1 MKLQHPFIQLPV
13 CYDALALAAEIAQL
27 RESEWLPHPQGF
39 PGNSALPLIAVNGD
53 ANEDGVEGPMRP
65 TPLLER
71 LPHLHVL
78 LGSLGA
84 VLGRTRLMRLSGNAE
99 VKPHIDQGYY
109 WAERMRVHVPI
120 VTTPTVRFHC
130 GGADINMAAGE
141 CWIFDT
147 WRLHR
152 VHNDAT
158 VARIHLVVDTI
169 GGDGLW
175 ELIGRGR
182 PHGAVIEG
190 WTPKRISADAE
201 VATELEFE
209 SLNLPKV
216 MTPWELRSHIGFL
229 FTESLPHRDLP
240 ALQQSALRF
249 LRRWQAQWTAHG
261 DADSARPRY
270 QPILDEFVADVRRLG
285 RGIALR
291 NEVSL
296 ADAMQAMVTKAALS
310 GGRFAP
316 TLAKRSAR
324 SGAATHM
331 GRDEE
336 FDRPVFIVSSPRS
349 GSTLLFETLARARN
363 AFTVG
368 GESHGLIETI
378 DGLHPSRRDHDSNR
392 LDADAATVEVAATLR
407 ARFAAALRDRGGV
420 PPARFPVRLLE
431 KTPKNSLRV
440 PFLARVFPE
449 AHFIYLYRDPRETLA
464 SMIEAWESGTFR
476 TYPDLPGWSGPPW
489 SLLLTPGWRDLV
501 GKPLHEIVAA
511 QWEATAR
518 ILLGDLEALPKER
531 WTAVRYATL
540 LEQPQAE
547 ISRLCAAVDFEWDHL
562 LDAQLPLSRYT
573 VSKPD
578 PQKWR
583 RHADVLGP
591 AISRISITAARAEKA
606 AALERMRER

>member
-1 MKLQHPFIQLPV
+1 MKLQYPFIQLPV
-13 CYDALALAAEIAQL
+13 CYDAPALAAEIARL
-27 RESEWLPHPQGF
+27 DESEWLPHPQGF

-53 ANEDGVEGPMRP
+53 ANEDGVEGSMRP

-71 LPHLHVL
+71 LPHLRAL

-109 WAERMRVHVPI
+109 WAERMRVHVPV
-120 VTTPTVRFHC
+120 VTTPGVRFHC
-130 GGADINMAAGE
+130 GGAEIHMAAGE

-152 VHNDAT
+152 VHNDGEQS
-158 VARIHLVVDTI
+158 RIHLVVDTI

-201 VATELEFE
+201 IAPELEFE

-229 FTESLPHRDLP
+229 FTESLPHADLP

-261 DADSARPRY
+261 EADAARQRY
-270 QPILDEFVADVRRLG
+270 QAILDEFVGDVRRLG
-285 RGIALR
+285 RNIALR

-296 ADAMQAMVTKAALS
+296 SDAMQAMVTKAALS

-316 TLAKRSAR
+316 AAKSATTRSA
-324 SGAATHM
+324 AATHM

-363 AFTVG
+363 VCTIG

-378 DGLHPSRRDHDSNR
+378 GGLHPAVRGYESNR
-392 LDADAATVEVAATLR
+392 LDADAASADVALALR
-407 ARFAAALRDRGGV
+407 ARFIAALRDRNGAA
-420 PPARFPVRLLE
+420 PARFPLRMLE

-449 AHFIYLYRDPRETLA
+449 AHFVYLYRDPRETLA
-464 SMIEAWESGTFR
+464 SMIEAWQSGTFC

-489 SLLLTPGWRDLV
+489 SLLLTPGWRELS
-501 GKPLHEIVAA
+501 GRPLAEIVTA
-511 QWEATAR
+511 QWEAASR

-547 ISRLCAAVDFEWDHL
+547 ITRLCAAVDFEWDSV
-562 LDAQLPLSRYT
+562 LDGQGLPLSRYT

-583 RHADVLGP
+583 RHADVVEP
-591 AISRISITAARAEKA
+591 AISRISITAARAEQA
-606 AALERMRER
+606 AA

>member
-1 MKLQHPFIQLPV
+1 MKLAAPFIQLPLWF
-13 CYDALALAAEIAQL
+13 DAPALAAEIAKL
-27 RESEWLPHPQGF
+27 DESAWLPHPQGF

-53 ANEDGVEGPMRP
+53 IDEDGVEGPMRA

-71 LPHLHVL
+71 LPYLCQV

-109 WAERMRVHVPI
+109 WAERMRVHMPV
-120 VTTPTVRFHC
+120 VTTPGVSFHC
-130 GGADINMAAGE
+130 GGAEIHMAAGE

-152 VHNDAT
+152 VHNDGEQS
-158 VARIHLVVDTI
+158 RIHLVVDTI

-175 ELIGRGR
+175 DLFARGR
-182 PHGAVIEG
+182 PHQAPASD
-190 WTPKRISADAE
+190 WTPQQILPDAT
-201 VATELEFE
+201 ASPELEFE

-216 MTPWELRSHIGFL
+216 MSPWELRSHIGFL
-229 FTESLPHRDLP
+229 FTECQPHADLP

-261 DADSARPRY
+261 EADSARPRY
-270 QPILDEFVADVRRLG
+270 QAILAEFVADVRRLG
-285 RGIALR
+285 RNIGLR
-291 NEVSL
+291 NEVTLS
-296 ADAMQAMVTKAALS
+296 DAMQAMVTKAALS

-316 TLAKRSAR
+316 VSKTAR
-324 SGAATHM
+324 VRNAATTHM

-363 AFTVG
+363 VCTIG

-378 DGLHPSRRDHDSNR
+378 GGLHPAARGYESNR
-392 LDADAATVEVAATLR
+392 LDADAAGADVALALR
-407 ARFAAALRDRGGV
+407 ARFLAALRDRNGAA
-420 PPARFPVRLLE
+420 PARFPLRMLE

-464 SMIEAWESGTFR
+464 SMMEAWQSGTFR

-489 SLLLTPGWRDLV
+489 SLLLTPGWRESS
-501 GKPLHEIVAA
+501 GRPLAQIVAA
-511 QWEATAR
+511 QWDAASR
-518 ILLGDLEALPKER
+518 ILLGDLEALPEDR
-531 WTAVRYATL
+531 WSAVRYDAL
-540 LEQPQAE
+540 LRDPPSE
-547 ISRLCAAVDFEWDHL
+547 IARLCAAVDFEWDG
-562 LDAQLPLSRYT
+562 AIGQGLPLSRYT

-578 PQKWR
+578 GQKWR
-583 RHADVLGP
+583 RHADVIEAALAGI
-591 AISRISITAARAEKA
+591 AATVARAERA
-606 AALERMRER
+606 AA

>member
-1 MKLQHPFIQLPV
+1 VKLQHPFIQLPV
-13 CYDALALAAEIAQL
+13 CYDAPALAAEIARL
-27 RESEWLPHPQGF
+27 DESEWLPHPQGF

-53 ANEDGVEGPMRP
+53 ANEDGVEGPMRA

-71 LPHLHVL
+71 LPYLRVL

-120 VTTPTVRFHC
+120 VTTPTVRFFC

-152 VHNDAT
+152 VHNDADA
-158 VARIHLVVDTI
+158 ARIHLVVDTI

-182 PHGAVIEG
+182 PHNVAIEG
-190 WTPKRISADAE
+190 WTPKRISPDAG
-201 VATELEFE
+201 VTQELEFE

-229 FTESLPHRDLP
+229 FTESQPHRELP

-249 LRRWQAQWTAHG
+249 LRRWQAQWTAYG
-261 DADSARPRY
+261 DADGVRPRY

-285 RGIALR
+285 GGIALR
-291 NEVSL
+291 NEVSM

-316 TLAKRSAR
+316 PVAKRPAR
-324 SGAATHM
+324 NGAATHM
-331 GRDEE
+331 GGDEE

-363 AFTVG
+363 VFTVG

-378 DGLHPSRRDHDSNR
+378 DGLHPSLRDHDSNR
-392 LDADAATVEVAATLR
+392 LDADAATVEVAAALR

-420 PPARFPVRLLE
+420 LPARFPVRLLE
-431 KTPKNSLRV
+431 KTPKNSLRI

-464 SMIEAWESGTFR
+464 SMIEAWESGAFR

-489 SLLLTPGWRDLV
+489 SLLLTPDWRDLV

-511 QWEATAR
+511 QWEATTR

-531 WTAVRYATL
+531 WTPVRYATL

-547 ISRLCAAVDFEWDHL
+547 ITRLCAAVDFEWDSV

-583 RHADVLGP
+583 RHADVLEP
-591 AISRISITAARAEKA
+591 AISRISITAARAEQA
-606 AALERMRER
+606 AA